1 MSHVVSSTLDDMPSA
16 ASCLLCCCSLFGLAW
31 CYCLFRC
38 LAWCPVGS
46 CVCVCVHGV
55 VCCAVACIL
64 GVYVWCVCGVSRIKL
79 VLYVFV
85 EVLCFHYL
93 SHFDSS
99 MLAFSIGVS

>member
-1 MSHVVSSTLDDMPSA
+1 MICLLLLHASCVAAPYLGWLGANVSSGVWLGA
-16 ASCLLCCCSLFGLAW
+16 QLGH
-31 CYCLFRC
+31 
-38 LAWCPVGS
+38 
-46 CVCVCVHGV
+46 VCVCVHGV

-79 VLYVFV
+79 VLCVFV

>member
-1 MSHVVSSTLDDMPSA
+1 MPPVLLLLIWVGLVLMSLPVSGLVPS
-16 ASCLLCCCSLFGLAW
+16 W
-31 CYCLFRC
+31 
-38 LAWCPVGS
+38 VM
-46 CVCVCVHGV
+46 CVCVHGV